1 MKTQTVIPSLFPDTP
16 AKPLSKRPARPAP
29 APAPPAE
36 ETPHAQFRP
45 LVCKTLLNENPNPA
59 HPFRWTI
66 NPYRG
71 CEFGCSYC
79 YARYTH
85 KYIDPVDPAA
95 FDSRIYVKFQ
105 AAAILAEQIKPEMLR
120 NRPIAIGTA
129 TDPYQSAEKRFR
141 ITRSVLEVLSR
152 CPGVDVSITTKS
164 PLILRDIDILRKIQS
179 VGRLVCHVSIATAH
193 PTLSRILDRKAPTP
207 RRRLETVRDL
217 SAKGIEVGVFVMPIL
232 PGITDSPAE
241 LRALL
246 RAARAAG
253 ARFAEAG
260 VARLAGEAWASFEPI
275 LHAHFPDLVGPYRS
289 LRDPSGSFLPRVTRP
304 IENRFRQ
311 ICVEAGL
318 PPSAAEAPGRASR
331 SAGSGWLFG

>member
-1 MKTQTVIPSLFPDTP
+1 MIPSLFPDTP
-16 AKPLSKRPARPAP
+16 AKPLGKRPPGP
-29 APAPPAE
+29 TPPPGPPAE

-85 KYIDPVDPAA
+85 KYVDPVDPAA

-105 AAAILAEQIKPEMLR
+105 AAAILTEQIKPAMIQ

-129 TDPYQSAEKRFR
+129 TDPYQPAEKRFR
-141 ITRSVLEVLSR
+141 ITWGVLEVLSR
-152 CPGVDVSITTKS
+152 CPGVDLSITTKS
-164 PLILRDIDILRKIQS
+164 PLILRDIDLLQRIRNI
-179 VGRLVCHVSIATAH
+179 GRLSCNISVATVH
-193 PTLSRILDRKAPTP
+193 PALSRILDRKAPTP
-207 RRRLETVRDL
+207 GRRLETVRAL
-217 SAKGIEVGVFVMPIL
+217 GAKGIEAGVFVMPIL
-232 PGITDSPAE
+232 PGITDSPGE
-241 LRALL
+241 LRVLL
-246 RAARAAG
+246 RAARASG

-260 VARLAGEAWASFEPI
+260 VARLAGEAWRSFEPI
-275 LHAHFPDLVGPYRS
+275 LHAHFPDLVESYRA
-289 LRDPSGSFLPRVTRP
+289 LRDPSGSFPPRVTRP

-311 ICVEAGL
+311 ICDEVGL
-318 PPSAAEAPGRASR
+318 PVTAPETHGRAPGAS
-331 SAGSGWLFG
+331 GSGWLFD